1 MTKTQLILAT
11 LQEPHTRAQLVEKHG
26 AMASGTVQFLESK
39 GVVKRSIHKRTEAE
53 RKKQQRTYI
62 NYFVATGKPYAP
74 TGERDSK
81 GRFV

>member
-26 AMASGTVQFLESK
+26 GAASAITEHLERK
-39 GVVKRSIHKRTEAE
+39 GVVKRSIHKRSESE
-53 RKKQQRTYI
+53 RKRQQRTYI
-62 NYFVATGKPYAP
+62 NLFVATGKPYAP

-81 GRFV
+81 GRFI